1 MGLLPILSERE
12 SCAFSI
18 WALLREMTFSGT
30 LQQAWLIFLS
40 VLSRWME
47 RSHQIQLQLFFKFSD
62 KRLEILV
69 NWEKSRGGKMELRE
83 REMEFHC
90 EGIEEGN
97 IQSFFFLTLNHSK
110 IYICSSPNNYWL
122 LCMRC
127 SLIFPVLFHSIKIA
141 GRKPWKWRKNP
152 IISDNAQFERLK
164 MDMVE

>member
-83 REMEFHC
+83 RD
-90 EGIEEGN
+90 GIPLWRHQGGQYSE
-97 IQSFFFLTLNHSK
+97 FFFLTLNHSK

-122 LCMRC
+122 LWMRC